1 MAGNRTGYNRFSRGA
16 LTDLVKER
24 VPEDAGQSGDRMTK
38 TILLAD
44 DSLTIQKVV
53 ELTFADTPFTVVAV
67 SSGDELLDKI
77 PEVQPAVI
85 ISDIMMPG
93 RDGYDVC
100 QDIKSSPDTLHIPV
114 ILLSGTFEPL
124 DRDRALAVGCS
135 EILTKPFEARKLIDT
150 VERLVRGQEATPAL
164 AAAELRVGPADTG
177 PIAFGTGDTGGFSP
191 SPADLRAAAPVG
203 RPQSAPTGLEDGLDF
218 TESGFA
224 DMEAAALERAAVTVE
239 APPDG
244 LDFEIGAADVDPFS
258 DLGEAPA
265 EAPGDQS
272 FADAFEAG
280 GEPFADGASELD
292 ESDVAGAVFS
302 SPERRVPP
310 APPELRADTGPIL
323 ATAEAPA
330 GQPALELARSGAN
343 VGAGSPFISDADTAP
358 LPPLEEAAPA
368 ARETTAA
375 PPEAA
380 GGLSDADVDRIA
392 RRVLELAHGMIEQV
406 AWEVIP
412 DVAEVVVRERIRQLE
427 ADFEPKN

>member
-1 MAGNRTGYNRFSRGA
+1 
-16 LTDLVKER
+16 
-24 VPEDAGQSGDRMTK
+24 MTK

-53 ELTFADTPFTVVAV
+53 ELTFADTPYTVVAV

-77 PEVQPAVI
+77 AEVQPAII

-124 DRDRALAVGCS
+124 DRERALAVGCS

-150 VERLVRGQEATPAL
+150 VERLVRGQEAAPTL
-164 AAAELRVGPADTG
+164 AAAEPRPREADTG
-177 PIAFGTGDTGGFSP
+177 PIAFGAAGTGGFVP
-191 SPADLRAAAPVG
+191 RPADLRAAPPARSPQEPVG
-203 RPQSAPTGLEDGLDF
+203 ALEDGLDF

-224 DMEAAALERAAVTVE
+224 EMEAAALERGRVTVE

-244 LDFEIGAADVDPFS
+244 LDFDIGAADVDPFS
-258 DLGEAPA
+258 DLGEGPA

-280 GEPFADGASELD
+280 GEPFGATVSELD

-302 SPERRVPP
+302 SRESGASPSPQELGLKGEVPDRGSD
-310 APPELRADTGPIL
+310 AGRHTGGAEGLRADTGPVIATAGASDRQELDL
-323 ATAEAPA
+323 ATT
-330 GQPALELARSGAN
+330 GAT
-343 VGAGSPFISDADTAP
+343 VGAGAPFITDADTAP
-358 LPPLEEAAPA
+358 LPPLDAPQAGAVQEAAAAAPA
-368 ARETTAA
+368 AAA
-375 PPEAA
+375 
-380 GGLSDADVDRIA
+380 GLSDEDVDRIA
-392 RRVLELAHGMIEQV
+392 RRLLELAHGTIEQV

-412 DVAEVVVRERIRQLE
+412 DVAEVLVRERIRQLE
-427 ADFEPKN
+427 ADFETEN